1 MNKIEQKYIKSNKS
15 LLMTD
20 KNVNV
25 WQSNFQQLIKFRE
38 THGRL
43 PSNNTK
49 DQKYSGEVK
58 YNYGNKRDLPT
69 AIIDGKKIK
78 KSSTICLDDDVD
90 NHQKITIINCD
101 SKILDGY
108 FNQFLSL
115 LNEALITDNRDPI
128 NPETIITSKLR
139 STINIDDIDCKG
151 LPEYKFNT
159 ELQAVSKLKICFSKS
174 LEKSESF
181 RNIFM
186 EKINQRITNR
196 TSSIWFPNKLESM
209 NTNGNIY
216 VDSEEPI
223 IPKYPIYIVSYKRHD
238 TRLTVKYLE
247 ECGIGYN

>member
-1 MNKIEQKYIKSNKS
+1 
-15 LLMTD
+15 MTD

-43 PSNNTK
+43 PGNNTK
-49 DQKYSGEVK
+49 DQKYSGEVKLNGWYKRQVKNFRLKIGQLNNPEHYARFSDFLVK

-101 SKILDGY
+101 SKIVDGY

-128 NPETIITSKLR
+128 NPETIIVRKLR

-151 LPEYKFNT
+151 LPEYKFNM

-223 IPKYPIYIVSYKRHD
+223 IPK
-238 TRLTVKYLE
+238 
-247 ECGIGYN
+247 